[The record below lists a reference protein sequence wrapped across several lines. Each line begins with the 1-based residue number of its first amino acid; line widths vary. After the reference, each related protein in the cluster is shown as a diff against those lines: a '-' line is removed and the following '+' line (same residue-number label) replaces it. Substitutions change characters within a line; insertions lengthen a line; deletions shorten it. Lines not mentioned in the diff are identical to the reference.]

1 LGKTKPPPAITAI
14 KDYGK
19 LPRVTCYP
27 SQLNQVFMHLLNNAI
42 DALAEG
48 KKASGTGRGQEDV
61 PHPAIWIHTELTAK
75 DTVLIRI
82 ADNGPGISEPAL
94 SRLFDP
100 FFTTKK
106 VGTGAG
112 LGLSISYQ
120 IVAQQHKGQLTC
132 SSPPGQGAEFTIEI
146 PASQLE

>member
-1 LGKTKPPPAITAI
+1 
-14 KDYGK
+14 
-19 LPRVTCYP
+19 
-27 SQLNQVFMHLLNNAI
+27 MHLLNNAI